1 MTPQDNERLTN
12 IFCTLFNKPDLQL
25 RDDLTARDIPTWD
38 SLNHVNLMMYVEEE
52 FGVRFTT
59 GEVSSMQ
66 NVGDLKK
73 LILTKTAAKKAA

>member
-1 MTPQDNERLTN
+1 MTSQDTERLTN
-12 IFCTLFNKPDLQL
+12 IFCTLFNKPDLKL

-66 NVGDLKK
+66 NVGDLKR
-73 LILTKTAAKKAA
+73 LIDAKTTATQAA